1 MSRTATLYVIGTP
14 IGNLED
20 ISYRAV
26 RVLGEIDALACEDT
40 RRTRTLLDRYEI
52 GKPPTVFSLH
62 EHNEARAAARVL
74 DLLEAGLSVA
84 MCSDAGMPLI
94 NDPGFV
100 TVNAAIDAG
109 HPVEAIPGP
118 TAAATALAVA
128 GLPTSSFTFMGFAP
142 RKQGKRRRFLSEEA
156 ESEHTLVLYESPHR
170 VAALLQDALATLGD
184 RSACVCIE
192 LTKKFETVQRGSL
205 STLCELHADAA
216 PKGEITVVI
225 AGNHRKWKPAVAA
238 AGGPPPT

>member
-1 MSRTATLYVIGTP
+1 MSGTATLFVIGTP

-52 GKPPTVFSLH
+52 SRPATVFSLH
-62 EHNEARAAARVL
+62 EHNEERAAKRVL
-74 DLLEAGLSVA
+74 GLLDAGSSVG

-94 NDPGFV
+94 NDPGFP
-100 TVNAAIDAG
+100 TVQAAIEAG
-109 HPVEAIPGP
+109 HPVVAIPGP

-128 GLPTSSFTFMGFAP
+128 GLPTASFTFKGFAP
-142 RKQGKRRRFLSEEA
+142 RKQGKRQRFLREEA

-170 VAALLQDALATLGD
+170 IGALLQDALAVLGD
-184 RSACVCIE
+184 RSACVCLE
-192 LTKKFETVQRGSL
+192 LTKKFETVHRGSL
-205 STLCELHADAA
+205 STLCELHAGAV

-225 AGNHRKWKPAVAA
+225 AGNHRKWKRDVAA
-238 AGGPPPT
+238 AGESPPT

>member
-1 MSRTATLYVIGTP
+1 MSGTATLYVIGTP

-40 RRTRTLLDRYEI
+40 RRTRTVLDRYEV
-52 GKPPTVFSLH
+52 PRPATVFSLH
-62 EHNEARAAARVL
+62 EHNEDRAAKRVL
-74 DLLEAGLSVA
+74 GLLDAGSSVG

-94 NDPGFV
+94 NDPGFLAV
-100 TVNAAIDAG
+100 QAAIEAG

-118 TAAATALAVA
+118 TAVATALAVA
-128 GLPTSSFTFMGFAP
+128 GLPTASFTFKGFAP
-142 RKQGKRRRFLSEEA
+142 RKQGKRQRFLREEA

-170 VAALLQDALATLGD
+170 IGALLQDALVVLGD
-184 RSACVCIE
+184 RSACVCLE
-192 LTKKFETVQRGSL
+192 LTKKFETVDRGSL
-205 STLCELHADAA
+205 SMLCELHAGAV

-225 AGNHRKWKPAVAA
+225 AGNHRKWKRSVAA
-238 AGGPPPT
+238 AGESPPT